1 MKSKIRLFNLIILI
15 TLVISCNNVK
25 NRYNEMKAG
34 KISGIIKEKYR
45 EKWNHGSPVVKLN
58 TGKVFGVVSWAKGSS
73 LWEMIEIGDSIIK
86 PSGITNLTLYKKN
99 GESFVFI
106 FRE

>member
-45 EKWNHGSPVVKLN
+45 EK
-58 TGKVFGVVSWAKGSS
+58 
-73 LWEMIEIGDSIIK
+73 
-86 PSGITNLTLYKKN
+86 
-99 GESFVFI
+99 
-106 FRE
+106 